1 MPNTVWLT
9 WKMFYMNLVE
19 SEELLNYRKVTST
32 NLKRTLHLITLLTA
46 ISLQRSTLAFSF
58 TKTFFPKNSLAPNMA
73 HWVDTVNNS
82 QMAND
87 PSSENLITDT
97 YEKTV
102 TNVNG
107 EEIFP

>member
-1 MPNTVWLT
+1 
-9 WKMFYMNLVE
+9 
-19 SEELLNYRKVTST
+19 
-32 NLKRTLHLITLLTA
+32 
-46 ISLQRSTLAFSF
+46 
-58 TKTFFPKNSLAPNMA
+58 MA

>member
-1 MPNTVWLT
+1 
-9 WKMFYMNLVE
+9 MNLVE

-73 HWVDTVNNS
+73 H
-82 QMAND
+82 
-87 PSSENLITDT
+87 
-97 YEKTV
+97 
-102 TNVNG
+102 
-107 EEIFP
+107 